1 MTNIPAGWLDRDL
14 RVFYTSAHSGRLPV
28 FGEQLMLAGKA
39 AIVTGS
45 TSGIGLGIAS
55 ALAADGCH
63 VMLNGF
69 GDRAAIERLRA
80 GLAEKHGV
88 HIAYSAAD
96 MARPDEIRGLVAET
110 VREFGGAD
118 ILINNAGIQH
128 VAKVVDFPE
137 ERWDAVIAINLSA
150 AFHASKAAL
159 PHMIGRK
166 WGRIVNIASAHG
178 LVASAE
184 KAAYV
189 AAKHGLVG
197 LTKVVAIEA
206 ANQGITCNAIC
217 PGWVLTPLVQQQIE
231 ARATAQ
237 GIPVEHAREDLVH
250 EKQPMLDYTTPEKIG
265 ALAVFLC
272 GEAASTITGA
282 ALSIDGG
289 WVAQ

>member
-1 MTNIPAGWLDRDL
+1 
-14 RVFYTSAHSGRLPV
+14 
-28 FGEQLMLAGKA
+28 MLKGKT

-45 TSGIGLGIAS
+45 TSGIGSGIAA
-55 ALAADGCH
+55 ALAAEGCNI
-63 VMLNGF
+63 VLNGF
-69 GDRAAIERLRA
+69 GDNAEIERQRA
-80 GLAEKHGV
+80 GLSGSYGV
-88 HIAYSAAD
+88 DAAYLPAD
-96 MARPDEIRGLVAET
+96 MAKPAEIRSLVAEAA
-110 VREFGGAD
+110 RRFGGVD
-118 ILINNAGIQH
+118 ILVNNAGIQH
-128 VAKVVDFPE
+128 VAPIVEFPE

-150 AFHASKAAL
+150 AFHATKAAL
-159 PHMIGRK
+159 PLMTARR
-166 WGRIVNIASAHG
+166 WGRVINIASAHG
-178 LVASAE
+178 LVASAD

-189 AAKHGLVG
+189 TAKHGLVG
-197 LTKVVAIEA
+197 LTKVTAIEA

-231 ARATAQ
+231 ARARTQ
-237 GIPVEHAREDLVH
+237 GIPVEQAREDLVR